1 MKEEVKTK
9 PLVPPG
15 KIIIDNCYCQSSFIM
30 NTLLGQVKNMILRM
44 ELHWKYEDE
53 ALIQDI
59 LAALTKKVENTLFNY
74 CKGLFGKVPRSRDEY
89 DPQPMI
95 STLEHEEK
103 ILVFN
108 SSRDLPQNWND
119 IDFQGLFGEHQDVG
133 SEGPTS
139 EAASVDNEMNIHI
152 EDHPSQVFPL
162 DEELKHS
169 NAAPPR
175 LLVFTT
181 IMLLGFLTMCRKG
194 SMDGTFKSSTRF
206 WSQMF
211 ILMVE

>member
-1 MKEEVKTK
+1 M
-9 PLVPPG
+9 
-15 KIIIDNCYCQSSFIM
+15 
-30 NTLLGQVKNMILRM
+30 
-44 ELHWKYEDE
+44 
-53 ALIQDI
+53 IQDI
-59 LAALTKKVENTLFNY
+59 LAALTKKVENTLFYY
-74 CKGLFGKVPRSRDEY
+74 CKGLLGKVPRSRDEY

-103 ILVFN
+103 ILVLD

-119 IDFQGLFGEHQDVG
+119 IDFRGLFGEHQDVG

-139 EAASVDNEMNIHI
+139 EAASKPGVSPNI
-152 EDHPSQVFPL
+152 ETTL
-162 DEELKHS
+162 EEELKHS

-175 LLVFTT
+175 VLVFTT
-181 IMLLGFLTMCRKG
+181 SSWGFLQCVGKVAWTEL
-194 SMDGTFKSSTRF
+194 DGTFKSSTRF

>member
-1 MKEEVKTK
+1 
-9 PLVPPG
+9 
-15 KIIIDNCYCQSSFIM
+15 
-30 NTLLGQVKNMILRM
+30 M

-74 CKGLFGKVPRSRDEY
+74 CKGLLGKVPRSRDEY

-103 ILVFN
+103 ILVLN

-119 IDFQGLFGEHQDVG
+119 IDFRGLFGEHQDVG

-139 EAASVDNEMNIHI
+139 EAASVDNEPTHRRPSKPGVSPNI
-152 EDHPSQVFPL
+152 ETTL

-181 IMLLGFLTMCRKG
+181 IMLLGFLTMCRNR

-211 ILMVE
+211 ILMVK

>member
-44 ELHWKYEDE
+44 ELHWKYEDK

-74 CKGLFGKVPRSRDEY
+74 CKGLLGKVPRFRDEY
-89 DPQPMI
+89 DPQTMI

-103 ILVFN
+103 ILVLD

-119 IDFQGLFGEHQDVG
+119 IDFRGLFGEHQ
-133 SEGPTS
+133 
-139 EAASVDNEMNIHI
+139 
-152 EDHPSQVFPL
+152 
-162 DEELKHS
+162 
-169 NAAPPR
+169 
-175 LLVFTT
+175 
-181 IMLLGFLTMCRKG
+181 
-194 SMDGTFKSSTRF
+194 
-206 WSQMF
+206 
-211 ILMVE
+211 

>member
-1 MKEEVKTK
+1 M
-9 PLVPPG
+9 
-15 KIIIDNCYCQSSFIM
+15 
-30 NTLLGQVKNMILRM
+30 
-44 ELHWKYEDE
+44 
-53 ALIQDI
+53 IQDI

-74 CKGLFGKVPRSRDEY
+74 CKGLLGKVPRFRDEY
-89 DPQPMI
+89 DPQTMI

-152 EDHPSQVFPL
+152 EDDPSQVFPPI
-162 DEELKHS
+162 LKPHWMKNS
-169 NAAPPR
+169 STA
-175 LLVFTT
+175 
-181 IMLLGFLTMCRKG
+181 MLLLLESLSSQLSCSWGFLQCVGKVAWMELLNPAQG
-194 SMDGTFKSSTRF
+194 SGVRCSYLWSSRGVHIPVAFGWLPDKCTVSYYVFLWLVLNTFIENASAISK
-206 WSQMF
+206 
-211 ILMVE
+211 L

>member
-1 MKEEVKTK
+1 
-9 PLVPPG
+9 
-15 KIIIDNCYCQSSFIM
+15 
-30 NTLLGQVKNMILRM
+30 
-44 ELHWKYEDE
+44 
-53 ALIQDI
+53 
-59 LAALTKKVENTLFNY
+59 
-74 CKGLFGKVPRSRDEY
+74 
-89 DPQPMI
+89 MI

-103 ILVFN
+103 ILVLD

-119 IDFQGLFGEHQDVG
+119 IDFRGLFGEHQDVG

-152 EDHPSQVFPL
+152 EDHPSQVFPPI
-162 DEELKHS
+162 LKPHWMKNS
-169 NAAPPR
+169 STA
-175 LLVFTT
+175 
-181 IMLLGFLTMCRKG
+181 MYRKG